1 MKLYDFMMLIR
12 LDISISPVQFFFER
26 ENTQSINQSRCPCCK
41 LKNVPTE
48 WYIIE
53 WDVKQS
59 TLSSRS
65 SPVLY
70 QMS

>member
-1 MKLYDFMMLIR
+1 MKLYDFMILIS
-12 LDISISPVQFFFER
+12 LDISISP
-26 ENTQSINQSRCPCCK
+26 INQSRCPCCK
-41 LKNVPTE
+41 LNNVPTE

-70 QMS
+70 QKS